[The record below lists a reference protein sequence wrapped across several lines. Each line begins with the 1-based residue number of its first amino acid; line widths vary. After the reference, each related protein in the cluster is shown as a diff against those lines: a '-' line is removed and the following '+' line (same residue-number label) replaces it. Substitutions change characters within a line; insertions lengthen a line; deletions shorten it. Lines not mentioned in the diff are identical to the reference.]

1 MLSKFK
7 SLMVKTKLLVNTSM
21 LLTLMIVVALVGYNG
36 FVVMNDAMTKMGI
49 ASDDVYRL
57 SNIKA
62 NMNAARAALVT
73 MTSETDRTKQE
84 AQHAIIKDATAETDR
99 VMVEL
104 DKRGI
109 GAKFTDLKKT
119 WEEFRDVRDQRLIL
133 HVYKGELQEAKALA
147 LGEQAVRFKKIF
159 TLSNELIEEYNK
171 KKEELKVEAGNV
183 FKRNTTIVGLLSA
196 FAVLCGLFL
205 SVIISNMVAR
215 PIQVAND
222 VANKIAKGDLMVE
235 INSTSKDEIGQ
246 MMESL
251 NHMTQNLKKIVSQT
265 IEASSQVSTAADQ
278 IADANQNFSQR
289 ITEQAASVEETSS
302 TMEEMSSSIRQTA
315 DNAREANKLSQAAKT
330 SAESGIKVMGDT
342 INAMDEINKSSS
354 KIANISNVIEEI
366 AFQTNLLALNAA
378 VEAARA
384 GEHGKGFAVV
394 ASEIRNLAQRAS
406 QSAKEITGLIEDS
419 VDKTGKGVQ
428 LAQDLNK
435 KLEEISFGVKKV
447 ADLMDEVAAS
457 AQEQASGINQV
468 NTAVTQIDQMTQQ
481 NAALVEETSASAEE
495 LAAQAK
501 ELMSLI
507 SFFKVDEAFGAER
520 EAKGKG
526 GSISPARKTIQHLE
540 PKRAAKVAQPVLA
553 HASAA
558 PRRGVVSAE
567 AEGKSNG
574 GFEEF

>member
-1 MLSKFK
+1 MRMTISK
-7 SLMVKTKLLVNTSM
+7 KLYFGIGVLA
-21 LLTLMIVVALVGYNG
+21 VVLIGLAV
-36 FVVMNDAMTKMGI
+36 FFQA
-49 ASDDVYRL
+49 
-57 SNIKA
+57 NIKSTKA
-62 NMNAARAALVT
+62 SLTDVQAYPELQALLGSVTIDHFKWAEGLAVGTIMLGKEFKGQIDHTQCNLGKWYYGFKPPRELEDAFRKIEDPHKKFHATAPKIIALIKEKNVDAARRVYEEDTKPNLIATQEALTEMRLGVKKLIDRDIAGMKSGQDRMG
-73 MTSETDRTKQE
+73 MTS
-84 AQHAIIKDATAETDR
+84 
-99 VMVEL
+99 
-104 DKRGI
+104 
-109 GAKFTDLKKT
+109 
-119 WEEFRDVRDQRLIL
+119 LI
-133 HVYKGELQEAKALA
+133 VYAVI
-147 LGEQAVRFKKIF
+147 LGSFI
-159 TLSNELIEEYNK
+159 T
-171 KKEELKVEAGNV
+171 G
-183 FKRNTTIVGLLSA
+183 SA
-196 FAVLCGLFL
+196 LFL
-205 SVIISNMVAR
+205 AR
-215 PIQVAND
+215 PIKRGLGTVSD
-222 VANKIAKGDLMVE
+222 WVHTMSTGDLTKE
-235 INSTSKDEIGQ
+235 AHIRTNDEIGDTA
-246 MMESL
+246 SG
-251 NHMTQNLKKIVSQT
+251 LKDMVGKVKKVIAQT
-265 IEASSQVSTAADQ
+265 IEASNQVSVAADQ
-278 IADANQNFSQR
+278 IAEANQNFSQR

-302 TMEEMSSSIRQTA
+302 TMEEMSASIRQTA

-330 SAESGIKVMGDT
+330 SAESGIKAMGDT

-406 QSAKEITGLIEDS
+406 QSAKEITSLIEDS

-435 KLEEISFGVKKV
+435 KLEEISIGVKKV

-468 NTAVTQIDQMTQQ
+468 NTSVTQIDQMTQQ

-495 LAAQAK
+495 LASQAK
-501 ELMSLI
+501 ELMNLI
-507 SFFKVDEAFGAER
+507 SFFKVDEAFAVER

-526 GSISPARKTIQHLE
+526 GSISPVKKTIQHLE
-540 PKRAAKVAQPVLA
+540 PKRAAKASQPVLA